1 MESVVAA
8 NNEPLGRVAAVSKQ
22 FEITLEDTTY
32 QVEITGERVLVN
44 GRPFAVT
51 ADGGAVQ
58 VDGMTHAVELDGQQ
72 AIFDGIAYPF
82 QARRLGAEK
91 KVAPA
96 ATAPFAGAGAVTAIM
111 PGKIIGVS
119 VQEGDQVS
127 EGDVVC
133 VLEAM
138 KMENELQAHKSGVV
152 KAVHVSPGDD
162 VEMNAALVEI
172 E

>member
-1 MESVVAA
+1 MAA
-8 NNEPLGRVAAVSKQ
+8 NDEPLGRIAAVSKQ

-32 QVEITGERVLVN
+32 QVEITGEHVLVD

-51 ADGGAVQ
+51 LDGDAVQ
-58 VDGMTHAVELDGQQ
+58 VDGVTHTVELDGQQ

-82 QARRLGAEK
+82 QARRLGVEK
-91 KVAPA
+91 KAAPA
-96 ATAPFAGAGAVTAIM
+96 TSAPSAGAGAVTAIM
-111 PGKIIGVS
+111 PGKIISVA

-138 KMENELQAHKSGVV
+138 KMENELHAHKSGVV
-152 KAVHVSPGDD
+152 EAVHVSPGDD
-162 VEMNAALVEI
+162 VEMNAVLVEI